1 METLPEPKT
10 TCSKLD
16 FEDLNLT
23 MREFKGYSFE
33 IEVQNLL
40 SNLGYAFEA
49 NPVSEHA
56 WKHFNIHHKVDVVLA
71 NGLRIECKA
80 IDGKVYLSWFKRD
93 WLPKGNCVFVFKGDL
108 KLSPAIIEQYHPI
121 LVHYSLLPI
130 YLRYKHPLLCT
141 VTSFLEAI
149 VSKNIKDV
157 AKNVET
163 KKYLVKTLRLNSSSK
178 KISSETMELSTP
190 EKRLHEGSIE
200 IEAPSKGAPIPSS
213 SLQVKTWKLEVGDST
228 HAEISESF
236 SISITTQ
243 RGEYHEL

>member
-1 METLPEPKT
+1 MSLPEPKPV
-10 TCSKLD
+10 CSKFDLK
-16 FEDLNLT
+16 DLNLT

-80 IDGKVYLSWFKRD
+80 IDGRVYLSWFKRD
-93 WLPKGNCVFVFKGDL
+93 WLSKGSCVYTFKGDL
-108 KLSPAIIEQYHPI
+108 KLSPSIYSKYHPT
-121 LVHYSLLPI
+121 VFHYFLLPV
-130 YLRYKHPLLCT
+130 YLRYEHPLLCT

-149 VSKNIKDV
+149 ST
-157 AKNVET
+157 KNVEGKENPT
-163 KKYLVKTLRLNSSSK
+163 KTLELKSSEEKMPTKNTQLSISEKCLPDESINVEASSK
-178 KISSETMELSTP
+178 
-190 EKRLHEGSIE
+190 RV
-200 IEAPSKGAPIPSS
+200 PIPSS
-213 SLQVKTWKLEVGDST
+213 SLQVKTWKLEPVDGIA
-228 HAEISESF
+228 HVEISESF

>member
-1 METLPEPKT
+1 METLPGPK

-33 IEVQNLL
+33 VEVQNLL

-149 VSKNIKDV
+149 ST
-157 AKNVET
+157 KNVEGKENPT
-163 KKYLVKTLRLNSSSK
+163 KTLELNSS
-178 KISSETMELSTP
+178 E
-190 EKRLHEGSIE
+190 EKNAR
-200 IEAPSKGAPIPSS
+200 
-213 SLQVKTWKLEVGDST
+213 
-228 HAEISESF
+228 
-236 SISITTQ
+236 
-243 RGEYHEL
+243 

>member
-1 METLPEPKT
+1 VKDMETLPEPK

-33 IEVQNLL
+33 VEVQNLL

-56 WKHFNIHHKVDVVLA
+56 WKHNNIRHKVDIILA
-71 NGLRIECKA
+71 NGIKIECKH
-80 IDGKVYLSWFKRD
+80 IDGRVYLSWFRRD
-93 WLPKGNCVFVFKGDL
+93 WKPKGTCIFVYRGDL
-108 KLSPAIIEQYHPI
+108 KLSPSIYSEYHPI
-121 LVHYSLLPI
+121 VLHYFLLPV

-149 VSKNIKDV
+149 VTKNIKDV

-163 KKYLVKTLRLNSSSK
+163 RKYLPKTLELNTPRKKCRL
-178 KISSETMELSTP
+178 
-190 EKRLHEGSIE
+190 KR
-200 IEAPSKGAPIPSS
+200 A
-213 SLQVKTWKLEVGDST
+213 SLNAVGDIT
-228 HAEISESF
+228 HRRRLSKY
-236 SISITTQ
+236 
-243 RGEYHEL
+243 RGEEYGKEEEG